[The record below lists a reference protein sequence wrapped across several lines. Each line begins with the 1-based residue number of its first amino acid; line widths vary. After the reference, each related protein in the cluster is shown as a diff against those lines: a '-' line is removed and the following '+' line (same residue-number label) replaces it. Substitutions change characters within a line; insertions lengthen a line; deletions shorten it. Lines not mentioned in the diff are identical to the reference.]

1 MWDQAIKLLEALRTE
16 GPNRLKDLDSR
27 YFSRCLFAFLYEKG
41 AFPDNRFNKFN
52 GANDRDFM
60 IKMFNKRSEPTEK
73 QKNKI
78 YMILERGIFVWLCLF
93 EDELKGRSV

>member
-1 MWDQAIKLLEALRTE
+1 
-16 GPNRLKDLDSR
+16 
-27 YFSRCLFAFLYEKG
+27 
-41 AFPDNRFNKFN
+41 
-52 GANDRDFM
+52 M